1 MWEAEYELLPVRPWA
16 IEQTVEIVAVD
27 RRQMHVGV
35 RRGQAELALADRL
48 RALPDDRPGHARL
61 SLERVERRVVGIDN
75 TRAGGCDGVCR
86 RHRRRERGRDGCE
99 LQAFELRLLQEVGE
113 TRPRGRTAGPQDHE
127 AGQPDGAATAPH
139 AGRHPHSSET
149 GQGPNRS
156 PWPKSRPRTVHNCA
170 TATES

>member
-61 SLERVERRVVGIDN
+61 SLERVEPRVVDIDDA
-75 TRAGGCDGVCR
+75 RAGRRDGVRR
-86 RHRRRERGRDGCE
+86 RHGAGPRGRGGGE
-99 LQAFELRLLQEVGE
+99 PEAVELRLLQEGGWA
-113 TRPRGRTAGPQDHE
+113 RPPGPT
-127 AGQPDGAATAPH
+127 PTP
-139 AGRHPHSSET
+139 
-149 GQGPNRS
+149 
-156 PWPKSRPRTVHNCA
+156 
-170 TATES
+170 

>member
-61 SLERVERRVVGIDN
+61 SLERVERRVVDIDDAL
-75 TRAGGCDGVCR
+75 AGRRNGVCR
-86 RHRRRERGRDGCE
+86 RHGGGQRGRDGGE
-99 LQAFELRLLQEVGE
+99 PEEVELRLLQEVGE
-113 TRPRGRTAGPQDHE
+113 ARPRRGTASPKGHE
-127 AGQPDGAATAPH
+127 A
-139 AGRHPHSSET
+139 
-149 GQGPNRS
+149 
-156 PWPKSRPRTVHNCA
+156 
-170 TATES
+170 